1 MLKPLDKKLLRNLW
15 EMKAQALAIAIV
27 IVSGVATFI
36 LSISTMESLQR
47 TQARFYADYR
57 FADVFSSLKRA
68 PDSLAA
74 RIADIPG
81 VGRVETR
88 VVAEV
93 KLDIPNYDDP
103 VTGRLVSIPD
113 TRQPKLNQLYITEG
127 RSIEPGRDNEVL
139 LGEAFADAHGIRPGY
154 RFGAVING
162 KLKQL
167 RVVGVALSPEYIYQ
181 LKPGSIFPDFEHY
194 AVMWM
199 GRLPLGTAYDMD
211 GAFNDVA
218 LSVNHSANEQDVIN
232 RLDELLKPYGGTGAY
247 GREDQVSHRYLSEE
261 FKQLGN
267 MATVF
272 PVIFLGV
279 AAFLL
284 NIVVTRLIDTQR
296 EQIAV
301 LKAFGYSNVDIGI
314 HYALLVL
321 AITIIGVIGGI
332 VVGAWLGRGMSNIY
346 MEYYRFPF
354 MDYRLRGITALEG
367 ALISMA
373 AAMSGTLFAVKR
385 AASLP
390 PAVAMR
396 PAPPAVY
403 RESLIERAGLGRF
416 LSPPTRI
423 IARNIERKPLKSL
436 LTVIGI
442 SFACAVLVAGLFFG
456 DAVDYIVAV
465 QFGLAQ
471 RDDLTVSFV
480 EPTSANAL
488 YSLQGL
494 QGVER
499 AEPFRSVPA
508 RLRFGHKSYR
518 TSIQGIQNGGDL
530 YRLLDTRFQRVELPP
545 RGVVLTNHLAEILGV
560 SPGDSLTVE
569 VLEGERPV
577 RQVPVAGLVNEFIGV
592 SAYMDISALN
602 RLMREGDAVTGAYLA
617 TDSKYDQKI
626 YRELHEMPRVA
637 GTTVRKLAID
647 SFYETM
653 SRQILIFTSIMTV
666 LAMSIAFGVVYNSA
680 RISLSERSRDLG
692 SLRVLGFTRGEVSYI
707 LLGELAVLTLAAIP
721 LGFLVGRGIAT
732 YMTAGLQ
739 SDIFRLPVIVDTRTY
754 AFAAAVVLFAAVCSG
769 IIVKLRLDR
778 INLVE
783 ILKTKE

>member
-1 MLKPLDKKLLRNLW
+1 MRPLDKKLLRNLW

-36 LSISTMESLQR
+36 LSISTMDSLMR

-57 FADVFSSLKRA
+57 FADVFASLKRA
-68 PDSLAA
+68 PNGLAA
-74 RIADIPG
+74 RIAEIPG
-81 VGRVETR
+81 VERVETR

-93 KLDIPNYDDP
+93 KLDIPGYDDP
-103 VTGRLVSIPD
+103 VTGRLVSVPD
-113 TRQPKLNQLYITEG
+113 TQEPELNQLYIAEG
-127 RSIEPGRDNEVL
+127 RSVEPDRDDEVV
-139 LGEAFADAHGIRPGY
+139 LGEAFADAHGIHPGY

-162 KLKQL
+162 RLKEL

-181 LKPGSIFPDFEHY
+181 LKPGSIFPDFERY

-199 GRLPLGTAYDMD
+199 GRKPLGTAYDMD

-218 LSVNHSANEQDVIN
+218 LSINNSTNVEDVID
-232 RLDELLKPYGGTGAY
+232 RLDVMLKPYGGTGAY
-247 GREDQVSHRYLSEE
+247 GRIDQVSHRYLSEE
-261 FKQLGN
+261 FRQLGN

-284 NIVVTRLIDTQR
+284 NIVVTRLVDTQR

-301 LKAFGYSNVDIGI
+301 LKAFGYANRDIGM
-314 HYALLVL
+314 HYAALVL
-321 AITIIGVIGGI
+321 AITLIGAAGGTAL
-332 VVGAWLGRGMSNIY
+332 GAWLGRGLSGIY
-346 MEYYRFPF
+346 REYYRFPF
-354 MDYRLRGITALEG
+354 IDYRLGADTALEA
-367 ALISMA
+367 ALISVA
-373 AAMSGTLFAVKR
+373 AAMAGTFFAVAR
-385 AASLP
+385 AAALP

-403 RESLIERAGLGRF
+403 RESLMERIGLGRLF
-416 LSPPTRI
+416 SPPTRMI
-423 IARNIERKPLKSL
+423 VRNIERKPVKSL

-442 SFACAVLVAGLFFG
+442 SFACAVLVAGMFFG
-456 DAVDYIVAV
+456 DAVDYIVEV

-471 RDDLTVSFV
+471 RDDVTVSFV
-480 EPTSANAL
+480 EPTSENAL
-488 YSLQGL
+488 YSLRGL

-508 RLRFGHKSYR
+508 TLRFGPRSYR
-518 TSIQGIQNGGDL
+518 TSIQGVRNGGDL
-530 YRLLDTRFQRVELPP
+530 YRLLNTRFQQVELPP
-545 RGVVLTNHLAEILGV
+545 RGVVLTDYLAGILGI
-560 SPGDSLTVE
+560 SPGDTLTVE

-577 RQVPVAGLVNEFIGV
+577 RQVPVAGLVSEFIGV
-592 SAYMDISALN
+592 SAYMEISALN
-602 RLMREGDAVTGAYLA
+602 RLMREGDAVSGAYLS
-617 TDSKYDQKI
+617 TDSKHDRHI
-626 YRELHEMPRVA
+626 YRELHDMPRVA
-637 GTTVRKLAID
+637 GTTVRQLAID

-653 SRQILIFTSIMTV
+653 SRQVLIFTSIMTA

-692 SLRVLGFTRGEVSYI
+692 SLRVLGFTRGEVAYI
-707 LLGELAVLTLAAIP
+707 LLGELGVLTLAAIP
-721 LGFLVGRGIAT
+721 IGFAVGRLMAA
-732 YMTAGLQ
+732 YMTAGME
-739 SDIFRLPVIVDTRTY
+739 SDIFRLPVIIAPRTY
-754 AFAAAVVLFAAVCSG
+754 AFSAAVVLIAAAASG

-778 INLVE
+778 LALVE